1 MQLLR
6 SLIRIDQSRLVWRFL
21 VVILHVFSRL
31 RHVGDNLCLIS
42 LCFFGLEL
50 CLHLQEAFSVLI
62 FNSSLSEVVWVSQ
75 LVELSM
81 NMFLVSLLGL
91 PWFPRLLKCD

>member
-1 MQLLR
+1 ML
-6 SLIRIDQSRLVWRFL
+6 
-21 VVILHVFSRL
+21 VILHVFSRL
-31 RHVGDNLCLIS
+31 RHVGDNLCLIG

-62 FNSSLSEVVWVSQ
+62 FNLSLSEVGWVSQ

-91 PWFPRLLKCD
+91 PWLPRLLKCD